1 MSKRQCSR
9 VPKRNK
15 KTFENHHTKW
25 DFIVKFN
32 AKYKFAL
39 EQDA

>member
-15 KTFENHHTKW
+15 KTFENQKSHEMG
-25 DFIVKFN
+25 F
-32 AKYKFAL
+32 YS
-39 EQDA
+39 QMQC